1 MQISEEIFQNILEQ
15 PDPVDLS
22 RLTPY
27 CSDFTLD
34 AFSQYRKHFKN
45 TRGNIFVTAHAL
57 HKPYFL

>member
-27 CSDFTLD
+27 CSDFTLMHFLNTVNISKIREQRMNMPICLLI
-34 AFSQYRKHFKN
+34 FSTY
-45 TRGNIFVTAHAL
+45 
-57 HKPYFL
+57 